1 MGTVGAGC
9 CWSGHARVFTDGTE
23 TYDRTGVWQNMTAP
37 SIQQPNQVLFA
48 WRWPAAGR
56 HVITIRPGIFDRME
70 GGSFFQMSGY
80 LLVK

>member
-1 MGTVGAGC
+1 
-9 CWSGHARVFTDGTE
+9 
-23 TYDRTGVWQNMTAP
+23 MTAP

-80 LLVK
+80 LLVKLAGRRRAGIDQDPP